1 MNQGFEGFPF
11 DSNVWDAAMNAAQQ
25 NTEVDPDGASAEWLS
40 ALVDGEA
47 TMAELDALL
56 GSNVE
61 STGLHDRWHHYHVT
75 GEVLRGNLS
84 LSSVR
89 SSQDFL
95 AGVMAG
101 LPKAAPMPSMLE
113 KISSVAHVRAP
124 AANDAAF
131 RWKLLAGAA
140 SVAAVMAVS
149 WSVLR
154 TSPGAVDD
162 GTVAGAQLAAVE
174 PVVQSP
180 LAVSEP
186 VAVKTEQGTLIRD
199 ARLEQLLAEHR
210 QFGGASALQTPAGFL
225 RNATYESAS
234 KR

>member
-1 MNQGFEGFPF
+1 MNQGIEGFPF

-40 ALVDGEA
+40 ALADGEA

-56 GSNVE
+56 GSSVA
-61 STGLHDRWHHYHVT
+61 SAGLHDRWHSYQVT
-75 GEVLRGNLS
+75 GEVLRGNVS
-84 LSSVR
+84 LSSTR
-89 SSQDFL
+89 SPQAFL

-101 LPKAAPMPSMLE
+101 LPETVSMPLTLE
-113 KISSVAHVRAP
+113 KVSSVVHMRAP
-124 AANDAAF
+124 AANDAVI

-140 SVAAVMAVS
+140 SVAAVVAVS

-154 TSPGAVDD
+154 TSPGAAD
-162 GTVAGAQLAAVE
+162 GGPVAGPQLAAVE

-225 RNATYESAS
+225 RNATYESAT